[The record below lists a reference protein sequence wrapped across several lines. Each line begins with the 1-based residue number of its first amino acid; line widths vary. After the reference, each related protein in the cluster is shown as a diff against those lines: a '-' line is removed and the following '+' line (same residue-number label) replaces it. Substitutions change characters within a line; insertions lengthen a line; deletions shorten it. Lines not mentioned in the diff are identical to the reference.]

1 MFCKGVG
8 MNYTNEKILV
18 CENSRILIFFS
29 NNIRYIFTYFIRIV
43 KSNTQLIGE
52 YLN

>member
-1 MFCKGVG
+1 

-29 NNIRYIFTYFIRIV
+29 NNIRYIFRYFIRIV

>member
-1 MFCKGVG
+1 

-29 NNIRYIFTYFIRIV
+29 NNICYIFRYTIRTV
-43 KSNTQLIGE
+43 KANTQLIDE

>member
-18 CENSRILIFFS
+18 CENSRILIFLVIIS
-29 NNIRYIFTYFIRIV
+29 VIYLRILLELL
-43 KSNTQLIGE
+43 KAILS
-52 YLN
+52 

>member
-1 MFCKGVG
+1 MFCKELG

-29 NNIRYIFTYFIRIV
+29 NNIRYIFRYPIRTV
-43 KSNTQLIGE
+43 KTNT
-52 YLN
+52 